1 MDIIHEKIYKLMQH
15 QGKVERNKLI
25 LSSNNILGFGFWKF
39 QNNACEGRTYLFL
52 DGRMITQVSL
62 REATT
67 LLLKKAIRWEFFLVL
82 HINTIAWMHL
92 TFEHGLWLNNN
103 IWKMKKITR
112 RLQLFVIQY
121 KH

>member
-25 LSSNNILGFGFWKF
+25 LSSNNILGFGFWNF

-103 IWKMKKITR
+103 IWKMKRITR